1 MAYRLNQLQLH
12 VASFVGAVAFA
23 ALMVGAA
30 VPVVPIA

>member
-1 MAYRLNQLQLH
+1 MAYRLNQLHLH

-30 VPVVPIA
+30 VPVVPVA